1 MYASTAAAK
10 CLSVVGLGVRAGGTP
25 AGSKGDS
32 RARTL
37 EQLVALVLQLV
48 CFGAIHLHRSSY
60 PTPGLSMRRPGLAQ
74 ATRFGRGR
82 RSAAPASVAAA
93 HPSLTPLTTCR
104 RELVLLMQIPVRCSC
119 GTCAEWALIEFQVC
133 RRFPRPVLGGRATQR
148 VRPLPATPGR
158 SRAHKRRQLGRPER
172 GKPLR
177 DSSGACSCVWTDAS
191 HWRCGLSTA
200 CSEWATCSWQRAA
213 VPAAGGD

>member
-1 MYASTAAAK
+1 MAHPLVAKATVGRARLNNSLPLSFSSSALEPSTSIEAAIRRPDSRCVAQASHK
-10 CLSVVGLGVRAGGTP
+10 RLGLAGGDVLLHLP
-25 AGSKGDS
+25 AW
-32 RARTL
+32 RLLT
-37 EQLVALVLQLV
+37 
-48 CFGAIHLHRSSY
+48 
-60 PTPGLSMRRPGLAQ
+60 
-74 ATRFGRGR
+74 
-82 RSAAPASVAAA
+82 
-93 HPSLTPLTTCR
+93 PSLTPLTTCR